1 LNRAPIYGSQ
11 RRIDGMKAKAV
22 EKAVQL
28 GAKVGGIFIATAD
41 SKGLP
46 HVAVSG
52 RIELEKES
60 RIAVTEW
67 FCPGTLSNLQVN
79 PRISL
84 VVWDPQTDAG
94 YQILGQSE
102 GVEDV
107 AMMDGLVNDK
117 GEEPIPQVRRKI
129 LVNAERVIHFSR
141 APHSDL
147 EE

>member
-1 LNRAPIYGSQ
+1 MNDEALER
-11 RRIDGMKAKAV
+11 
-22 EKAVQL
+22 AVQL
-28 GAKVGGIFIATAD
+28 GTRAGGIFIATAD

-52 RIELEKES
+52 RIQREGEG

-67 FCPGTLSNLQVN
+67 FCPGTLSNLQDN

-84 VVWDPQTDAG
+84 VVWDPETDAG
-94 YQILGQSE
+94 YQILGRSE
-102 GVEDV
+102 GIEDV
-107 AMMDGLVNDK
+107 AMIDGLVNEK
-117 GEEPIPQVRRKI
+117 GDSPIPQVERKI
-129 LVNAERVIHFSR
+129 RVIMDRIIRFSR

>member
-1 LNRAPIYGSQ
+1 MNDEALER
-11 RRIDGMKAKAV
+11 V
-22 EKAVQL
+22 VQL
-28 GAKVGGIFIATAD
+28 GTRVGGVFIATAD

-52 RIELEKES
+52 RIQLEGKG

-67 FCPGTLSNLQVN
+67 FCPGTLSNLQDN

-84 VVWDPQTDAG
+84 VVWDPETDAG
-94 YQILGQSE
+94 YQILGRSE
-102 GVEDV
+102 RIEDV
-107 AMMDGLVNDK
+107 AMIDGLVNEK
-117 GEEPIPQVRRKI
+117 GDAPIPQVERKI
-129 LVNAERVIHFSR
+129 MVFMERIIRFSR